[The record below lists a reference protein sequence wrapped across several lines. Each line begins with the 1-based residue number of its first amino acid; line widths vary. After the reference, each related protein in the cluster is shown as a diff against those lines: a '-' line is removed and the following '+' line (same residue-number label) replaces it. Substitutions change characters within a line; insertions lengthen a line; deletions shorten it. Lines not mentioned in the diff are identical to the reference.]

1 MGRTNETTK
10 YLAHISGDGK
20 REQSL
25 IDHLK
30 GTSRLAGQFAAEFG
44 FRDWGECC
52 GLLHDIGKYSEKFQ
66 ERLRGSAVKVDHATA
81 GARVCEEQGG
91 FYGALGYCIAGHHA
105 GLSDT
110 GGTSDEGTCA
120 SYCGRMKKRLEEYGA
135 YRREVAVPALRT
147 PFFAMTNPET
157 AGFTMSF
164 FIRMLYSCLVDAD
177 YLDTE
182 RFMQNG
188 ESGRDAGE
196 SLPVLWD
203 RLRLRIGKWLENTEE
218 DTINGRRSEILRHC
232 IQMGD
237 QEPGIFRMTAPTG
250 AGKTVASLAF
260 ALRHAVKHDR
270 KRIVYVVPY
279 TSIIEQ
285 NAAVFRDILG
295 EKNVLEH
302 HSGVEYEDE
311 EELRAMQLAAE
322 NWDKPVVVTTNVQF
336 FESLFSN
343 KSSKCRKLHNLA
355 NSVILLDEVQ
365 MLPND
370 YLKPCVA
377 ALEELATHYNASVVL
392 CTATQPALTNLFST
406 AKTVRELCPRREEQ
420 FAFFQRAQICKLGT
434 LSQEELATRL
444 CRERQALCILNTRK
458 ETRRLY
464 EALQGEGVYHLST
477 LMYPLHRKRVLEEIR
492 CRLAEDGKCL
502 VISTSLVEAGV
513 DLDFQSVYR
522 QLAGI
527 DSVIQAAGRCNR
539 EGTRSKEESFTYVFQ
554 LEDAGKV
561 PGQDQQ
567 IDVARLVMREYEDMA
582 SLSAVEGYFRQLY
595 DIRGEGLDKKQILK
609 QCEAGGFV
617 FAQIAKQF
625 KLIEQETKTIFI
637 AKEDGAQALLQELRQ
652 KEASRQRMRRAGQ
665 YSVEVYQNLFER
677 LKGAGML
684 RPVAE
689 EWKEEWF
696 MLRDEADYSEET
708 GLRIDVEMGRDIW
721 Y

>member
-1 MGRTNETTK
+1 MKEK

-25 IDHLK
+25 IDHLE

-44 FRDWGECC
+44 YRDWGECC

-66 ERLRGSAVKVDHATA
+66 ERIRGGAVKVDHATA

-91 FYGALGYCIAGHHA
+91 FYRIMGYCIAGHHA
-105 GLSDT
+105 GLADT
-110 GGTSDEGTCA
+110 GGTSDEGTCP

-135 YRREVAVPALRT
+135 YRQEVTLPALHT
-147 PFFAMTNPET
+147 PFLAMADPGT

-164 FIRMLYSCLVDAD
+164 FTRMLYSCLVDAD

-188 ESGRDAGE
+188 ESGREAGE

-203 RLRLRIGKWLENTEE
+203 RLQRRIGKWLENRECE
-218 DTINGRRSEILRHC
+218 TINGRRSEILRNC

-237 QEPGIFRMTAPTG
+237 QEKGIFS
-250 AGKTVASLAF
+250 GKTLASLAF
-260 ALRHAVKHDR
+260 ALRHAVRHNM
-270 KRIVYVVPY
+270 KRILYVVPY

-285 NAAVFRDILG
+285 NAGVFRDVLG

-302 HSGVEYEDE
+302 HSGVEYGDT
-311 EELRAMQLAAE
+311 EELQAMQLAAE

-355 NSVILLDEVQ
+355 NSVILLDEAQ

-370 YLKPCVA
+370 YVKPCVA
-377 ALEELATHYNASVVL
+377 ALEELAAHYKSSVVL
-392 CTATQPALTNLFST
+392 CTATQPALKNFFT
-406 AKTVRELCPRREEQ
+406 KTKTMQELCPRRKEQ
-420 FAFFQRAQICKLGT
+420 FAFFRRAQICKLGM
-434 LSQEELATRL
+434 LSQEELETRL
-444 CRERQALCILNTRK
+444 RQERQALCILNTRK

-464 EALQGEGVYHLST
+464 EALQEEGVYHLST

-492 CRLAEDGKCL
+492 RRLAENRKCL

-527 DSVIQAAGRCNR
+527 DSMIQAAGRCNR
-539 EGTRSKEESFTYVFQ
+539 EGRRSREECRTYVFQ
-554 LEDAGKV
+554 LEKTGKV

-567 IDVARLVMREYEDMA
+567 IEAAKLVMREYEDI
-582 SLSAVEGYFRQLY
+582 SSFPAVEGYFEQLY
-595 DIRGEGLDKKQILK
+595 DIRGEGLDKKRILK
-609 QCEAGGFV
+609 QCEAVDFA

-637 AKEDGAQALLQELRQ
+637 AKEDEARELLQELRQ
-652 KEASRQRMRRAGQ
+652 KGSSRQRMRRAGQ

-677 LKGAGML
+677 LNGAGML
-684 RPVAE
+684 RPATE
-689 EWKEEWF
+689 EWGDEWF
-696 MLRDEADYSEET
+696 VLQEEAGYSEET